1 MIQAAGKTQA
11 SIQPHSGTSI
21 HVMEQ
26 GKLIELDYDGAM
38 SEHAGSLWWGTAV
51 AYRAM
56 QVAAAALSRDGLW
69 SRDHISVVT
78 AHPGGGVRDAVNYVT
93 RAVERKRFT
102 VVSDKDCG
110 MRCNSTMKYE
120 WWVSDGEK
128 TAHVALRSNFVPWT
142 FYLLMDRLGKPD
154 TTDADKAA
162 FDVFKVNLSAKI
174 WNYPLMESY
183 SVELMDQALQ
193 PGELPAAVKSP
204 NFWDSVKEIQASAV

>member
-1 MIQAAGKTQA
+1 MIHAIDKGPASTQA
-11 SIQPHSGTSI
+11 HSGTTI
-21 HVMEQ
+21 RVMEA

-38 SEHAGSLWWGTAV
+38 SAHAGSLWWGTAV

-56 QVAAAALSRDGLW
+56 QVVAAALSRDGLW
-69 SRDHISVVT
+69 SRDQLTVVT

-93 RAVERKRFT
+93 RAVEQKRFT

-128 TAHVALRSNFVPWT
+128 TAHVALRSDFVPWN

-162 FDVFKVNLSAKI
+162 FDIFKVNLSAKI

-183 SVELMDQALQ
+183 SVSVVDRALQ
-193 PGELPAAVKSP
+193 PGELPEAVKAP
-204 NFWDSVKEIQASAV
+204 NFWDSVKEIQASAR